1 MNVSCPECSTLFV
14 IDDAQIPPGGLQVQC
29 TSCGA
34 VFNASK
40 PSESL
45 PPARADSEWMIRQ
58 PSGNV
63 FRLRELT
70 TLQRWIVERKVGRDD
85 EISKTGQK
93 WERLGNIPELAAFFQ
108 VVETNAAM
116 PAGHVAG
123 QPTPGVMSGVHQAPV
138 SGEYPTAGMPV
149 QSGVHQQSVS
159 GEYPAG
165 GGQTHPHPSGPYP
178 QPNQGSGRPSAPTLP
193 SDSALAGGAAW
204 ESNLDRTEPAH
215 NDGWEM
221 HGDIDDLDEHDFA
234 PRRGGG
240 ARWLLALLLL
250 AGAGVAGFYFL
261 KPREFQAIVD
271 SFTATESAEALAAA
285 SQARALLAP
294 DTVEAYGASEAV
306 LDAVDDDYP
315 DVAELA
321 VARAEVLLSRVHHA
335 RRHRRLATSLEKAAA
350 EPSDVESSAPP
361 PSSYPGALTSDEQ
374 DEKLRQAGVL
384 LKKVLTTEP
393 ELFTARRAMAD
404 YQRLQGK
411 LESAKAIVAETE
423 AMKEADGDATLRLYA
438 AEVEEDTDALRALRS
453 AEPAL
458 LRASL
463 DLAAALAEAGDH
475 DAAQDVADAILKNV
489 EHPTARLLVVKVES
503 PAPTPAPEAEP
514 EPEGSKEKLDFGK
527 LVAAADRARRS
538 DRASRALRLYERALE
553 IEPSNVEVLTGL
565 GWSYLDLENATSA
578 VATFERV
585 LRRNERFSDAH
596 MGLAE
601 ALKKLGRRAK
611 ALVHYRRYLELVPQ
625 GPDAPA
631 ARRMVEELSR

>member
-108 VVETNAAM
+108 VVETNAVPQVAM
-116 PAGHVAG
+116 PAGYAAG
-123 QPTPGVMSGVHQAPV
+123 QPNAGVMSGVHQAPV
-138 SGEYPTAGMPV
+138 SGEYPTPA
-149 QSGVHQQSVS
+149 QSGVHQGPVS
-159 GEYPAG
+159 GDYPTG

-240 ARWLLALLLL
+240 GRWLLVLLLL
-250 AGAGVAGFYFL
+250 VGAGIAGFYFL
-261 KPREFQAIVD
+261 KPREFQALVD
-271 SFTATESAEALAAA
+271 SFIATESAEALAAA
-285 SQARALLAP
+285 SQARSLLAP

-335 RRHRRLATSLEKAAA
+335 RRHQRLAASLEKAAA
-350 EPSDVESSAPP
+350 EPSDGDSPATSR
-361 PSSYPGALTSDEQ
+361 SLYPGALTADEQ

-384 LKKVLTTEP
+384 LKKVLTTQP

-423 AMKEADGDATLRLYA
+423 AMKEANGDAMLRLYA
-438 AEVEEDTDALRALRS
+438 AEVAEDTDALRALRS

-489 EHPTARLLVVKVES
+489 EHPTARLLVAKVES
-503 PAPTPAPEAEP
+503 PAPTPAPEP

-601 ALKKLGRRAK
+601 ALKKLGRRTK
-611 ALVHYRRYLELVPQ
+611 ALEHYRRYLELVPQ